1 MVLGHPGLRLPR
13 TAVGLLRQLNRL
25 LYVRPGI
32 ELQST
37 AKSLVSTHS
46 FNLIDRQEG

>member
-32 ELQST
+32 EI
-37 AKSLVSTHS
+37 
-46 FNLIDRQEG
+46 IDSSEEVDHALLMPGHHRG